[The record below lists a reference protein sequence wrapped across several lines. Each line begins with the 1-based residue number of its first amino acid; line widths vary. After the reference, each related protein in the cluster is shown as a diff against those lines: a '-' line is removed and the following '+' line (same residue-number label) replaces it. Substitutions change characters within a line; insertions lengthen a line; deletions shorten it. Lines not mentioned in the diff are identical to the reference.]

1 MTSLSK
7 LKQQCC
13 TLPLRAPK
21 HKKLKK
27 AQNKLKLTKII
38 IIKNRM
44 HFLLL
49 CCIKLHQIH
58 FDATC
63 CAGHYAKIETPT
75 KSQNKIHFNV
85 PKKGYKF

>member
-1 MTSLSK
+1 
-7 LKQQCC
+7 
-13 TLPLRAPK
+13 
-21 HKKLKK
+21 
-27 AQNKLKLTKII
+27 
-38 IIKNRM
+38 M

-85 PKKGYKF
+85 PKKVINSNNKCFH